1 MLEVY
6 LKDDDKL
13 VVIGDIHEHQEQFDL
28 LVQEA
33 QKVSKNIK
41 FVSVGD
47 VYDKGFGTTSAEKIT
62 NDLISLN
69 AYAVQGNHE
78 IKNIKK
84 ARKYNS
90 LTKELLWWKERPL
103 VISFIYPNQS
113 RITVV
118 HGGVLPSHNWES
130 LGSNI
135 EICYIR
141 TVDENGKM
149 IRLNWVGPQ
158 ENKKLIPEKNGMIW
172 HQVYDG
178 RFGYIA
184 SGHDAQKDGK
194 PKFYNHSCNLD
205 SACYETGILTAQIF
219 SSSGREDL
227 IQVKGTPRCPELN
240 GL

>member
-6 LKDDDKL
+6 LKEDEKL
-13 VVIGDIHEHQEQFDL
+13 AVIGDIHEHQEQFNL
-28 LVQEA
+28 LIEKA
-33 QKVSKNIK
+33 QQISQNIK

-47 VYDKGFGTTSAEKIT
+47 VYDKGFGVKVAESIT
-62 NDLISLN
+62 DRLISLN

-78 IKNIKK
+78 IKAIKK
-84 ARKYNS
+84 AKKNN
-90 LTKELLWWKERPL
+90 ELNDQLIWWKSRPL

-118 HGGVLPSHNWES
+118 HGGVLPSHNWAS
-130 LGSNI
+130 IDSNI
-135 EICYIR
+135 EVCYIR

-149 IRLNWVGPQ
+149 IRLNWVGSQ
-158 ENKKLIPEKNGMIW
+158 DNKKLVPEKNGMIW

-194 PKFYNHSCNLD
+194 AKFYNHSCNLD

-227 IQVKGTPRCPELN
+227 IQVKGEPRCPELKR
-240 GL
+240 L